1 MNILSLI
8 SIMTFFSSITFA
20 FSQPAGRYTIDGTVT
35 DAIPEGYSFVSNS
48 LKEANLFT
56 SDGRVI
62 FLNDIVGIT
71 YPNSFKYGVK
81 DGQNNITFKK
91 IKEVEKNEMNVT
103 AVTFYQ
109 NGFLLEADVEISAKD
124 SVLKDEEKLRILSQ
138 NLSQTF
144 KNLTGS
150 IKIK

>member
-1 MNILSLI
+1 MSKLLFIGVMSL
-8 SIMTFFSSITFA
+8 FSSIA
-20 FSQPAGRYTIDGTVT
+20 FSQPAGSYTIDGTVT
-35 DAIPEGYSFVSNS
+35 DAISEGYSFVSNS

-56 SDGRVI
+56 SDGQVI
-62 FLNDIVGIT
+62 FLNSIAGTT

-91 IKEVEKNEMNVT
+91 IKESEKSEMSVT
-103 AVTFYQ
+103 AVAFYQ